1 MRKTKDVTLNISSDD
16 VLKMIEHE
24 EKTLKVSSKGMLKDL
39 KDSRERF
46 DKFAKKL
53 KILGPEGEEE
63 FKPFTWQKNLGLA
76 FQQAYESKKKYQR
89 NFVVV
94 NPRQGGMTTLLC
106 AYALWL
112 ASTKPCKRVGIL
124 CGSHMQ
130 GVEKMLRIQAMYDS
144 LPNYLKKP
152 IKKRRKDLLEFTD
165 GSYIYATHAHRS
177 EVLGKTLDLVILDDA
192 AFIRDLYDFFKCYLP
207 MHSAMCV
214 NSKTDKPQMI
224 VTSAAKP
231 GTAFADLYG
240 KAVGKKSL
248 FRKVRIPWDCRPG
261 RDKAWKEKIIRD
273 YGQAFFD
280 FEYDGK
286 FASYSEPP
294 IPKSD
299 PKKS

>member
-1 MRKTKDVTLNISSDD
+1 MRKTKDVTFNVSSDD
-16 VLKMIEHE
+16 VLKMIERE
-24 EKTLKVSSKGMLKDL
+24 EKTLSIKQKAKVLKDT
-39 KDSRERF
+39 RERF
-46 DKFAKKL
+46 DKFAKQL

-94 NPRQGGMTTLLC
+94 TPRQGGMTTLLC

-112 ASTKPCKRVGIL
+112 ASTKECKRVGIL

-130 GVEKMLRIQAMYDS
+130 GVEKMFKIQAMYDS

-165 GSYIYATHAHRS
+165 GSYIYAAHAHTS
-177 EVLGKTLDLVILDDA
+177 AVCGKTLDLVILDDA
-192 AFIRDLYDFFKCYLP
+192 SFIRDLDDFIKCYLP
-207 MHSAMCV
+207 LHSAMCI
-214 NSKTDKPQMI
+214 NSKNNKPQML

-231 GTAFADLYG
+231 ETAFAKQDG
-240 KAVGKKSL
+240 RAVGKKSL
-248 FRKVRIPWDCRPG
+248 VRKVRSPWDCRPG
-261 RDKAWKEKIIRD
+261 RDKAGKEKIIRD
-273 YGQAFFD
+273 YGKAFFD

-294 IPKSD
+294 TQKSD
-299 PKKS
+299 PKKSK

>member
-1 MRKTKDVTLNISSDD
+1 MMRKTKDVTFKVSSDD
-16 VLKMIEHE
+16 VLKMIERE
-24 EKTLKVSSKGMLKDL
+24 EKTLSIKQKAKSLKDT
-39 KDSRERF
+39 RERF
-46 DKFAKKL
+46 DKFAKQL

-94 NPRQGGMTTLLC
+94 TPRQGGMTTLLC

-112 ASTKPCKRVGIL
+112 ASTKECKRVGIL

-130 GVEKMLRIQAMYDS
+130 GVEKMFKLQAMYDS

-152 IKKRRKDLLEFTD
+152 IKKRRKDLLEFAD
-165 GSYIYATHAHRS
+165 GSYIYAAHAHTS
-177 EVLGKTLDLVILDDA
+177 AVCGKTLDLVILDDA
-192 AFIRDLYDFFKCYLP
+192 SFIRDLDDFFKCYLP
-207 MHSAMCV
+207 LHSASCI
-214 NSKTDKPQMI
+214 NSKTNKPQML

-240 KAVGKKSL
+240 KAGGKKSL

-273 YGQAFFD
+273 YGQSFFD
-280 FEYDGK
+280 LEYDGK
-286 FASYSEPP
+286 FATTQ
-294 IPKSD
+294 KSD
-299 PKKS
+299 QKKS

>member
-1 MRKTKDVTLNISSDD
+1 MRKTKDTTFKVSSDD
-16 VLKMIEHE
+16 MLKMIERE
-24 EKTLKVSSKGMLKDL
+24 EKTLSIKQKAKALKDT
-39 KDSRERF
+39 RERF
-46 DKFAKKL
+46 DKFAKQL
-53 KILGPEGEEE
+53 KILGSEGEEE

-94 NPRQGGMTTLLC
+94 TPRQGGMTTLLC

-112 ASTKPCKRVGIL
+112 ASTKECKRVGIL
-124 CGSHMQ
+124 CGNHLQ
-130 GVEKMLRIQAMYDS
+130 GVEKMLRVQAMYDS
-144 LPNYLKKP
+144 LPDYQKKP

-165 GSYIYATHAHRS
+165 GSYIYAAPAHTTS
-177 EVLGKTLDLVILDDA
+177 AVCGKTLDLVIIDDA
-192 AFIRDLYDFFKCYLP
+192 AFIRDLYDFFMCYLP
-207 MHSAMCV
+207 LHSASCV
-214 NSKTDKPQMI
+214 NSKMAKPQMI
-224 VTSAAKP
+224 VSSAPRAD
-231 GTAFADLYG
+231 TAFAELYG

-273 YGQAFFD
+273 YGQSFFD

-286 FASYSEPP
+286 FATTQ
-294 IPKSD
+294 KSD

>member
-1 MRKTKDVTLNISSDD
+1 MRKTKEVTFNLSSDD
-16 VLKMIEHE
+16 VLKMVETSMKRLSI
-24 EKTLKVSSKGMLKDL
+24 KQKAKALKDT
-39 KDSRERF
+39 RERF
-46 DKFAKKL
+46 DKFAKQL
-53 KILGPEGEEE
+53 KILGEEGGTE

-94 NPRQGGMTTLLC
+94 TPRQGGMTTLLC

-112 ASTKPCKRVGIL
+112 ASTKECKRVGIL

-144 LPNYLKKP
+144 LPRYQQKP

-165 GSYIYATHAHRS
+165 GSYIYAAHADTS
-177 EVLGKTLDLVILDDA
+177 AVCGKTLDLVIIDDA
-192 AFIRDLYDFFKCYLP
+192 AYIRDLDDFFMSYLSV
-207 MHSAMCV
+207 HFSYCL
-214 NSKTDKPQMI
+214 NCKTNKPQMI

-261 RDKAWKEKIIRD
+261 RDKAFKERIIRD
-273 YGQAFFD
+273 YGQEFFD
-280 FEYDGK
+280 REYDGK
-286 FASYSEPP
+286 FVPTQ
-294 IPKSD
+294 KSD
-299 PKKS
+299 HNKSK

>member
-1 MRKTKDVTLNISSDD
+1 MRKTKDVTFNVSSDD
-16 VLKMIEHE
+16 VLKMIERE
-24 EKTLKVSSKGMLKDL
+24 EKTLSIKQKAKVLKDT
-39 KDSRERF
+39 RERF
-46 DKFAKKL
+46 DKFAKQL

-89 NFVVV
+89 SFVVV
-94 NPRQGGMTTLLC
+94 TPRQGGMTTLLC

-112 ASTKPCKRVGIL
+112 ASTKECKKVGIL
-124 CGSHMQ
+124 CNKHIQ
-130 GVEKMLRIQAMYDS
+130 GVEKMSKIQAMYDS
-144 LPNYLKKP
+144 LPNYQKKP

-165 GSYIYATHAHRS
+165 GSYIATAACMPNMIH
-177 EVLGKTLDLVILDDA
+177 GKVLDLMIIDDA
-192 AFIRDLYDFFKCYLP
+192 AFVRNLYDFFKCYLP
-207 MHSAMCV
+207 MHSSVCD
-214 NSKTDKPQMI
+214 SLKTNKPQMI

-231 GTAFADLYG
+231 ETAFADLYG

-248 FRKVRIPWDCRPG
+248 FRKVRIPWDCRPD

-299 PKKS
+299 PKKSK

>member
-1 MRKTKDVTLNISSDD
+1 MRRTKEVTFNLSSDD
-16 VLKMIEHE
+16 VLKMIERE
-24 EKTLKVSSKGMLKDL
+24 EKTLKVSSEGMLKAV

-46 DKFAKKL
+46 DKFAKQL
-53 KILGPEGEEE
+53 KILGEEGETE

-94 NPRQGGMTTLLC
+94 TPRQGGTTTLLC

-112 ASTKPCKRVGIL
+112 ASTKDCKKIGIL

-177 EVLGKTLDLVILDDA
+177 EVHGKTLDLVIVDDA
-192 AFIRDLYDFFKCYLP
+192 AFIRDLYDFFMCYLP
-207 MHSAMCV
+207 MHSAACL
-214 NSKTDKPQMI
+214 SKTDKPQMI

-231 GTAFADLYG
+231 ETAFADLYG
-240 KAVGKKSL
+240 KADGKKSL

-273 YGQAFFD
+273 YGKSFFD

-286 FASYSEPP
+286 FGPTQR
-294 IPKSD
+294 SD

>member
-1 MRKTKDVTLNISSDD
+1 MRKTKDVTFNVSSDD
-16 VLKMIEHE
+16 VLKMIERE
-24 EKTLKVSSKGMLKDL
+24 EKTLSIKQKAKVLKDT
-39 KDSRERF
+39 RERF
-46 DKFAKKL
+46 DKFAKQL

-112 ASTKPCKRVGIL
+112 ASTKECKKIGIL
-124 CGSHMQ
+124 CNKHIQ
-130 GVEKMLRIQAMYDS
+130 CVEKMQRIQAMYDS
-144 LPNYLKKP
+144 LPSYQQKP

-165 GSYIYATHAHRS
+165 GSYIYAATAYTSAVR
-177 EVLGKTLDLVILDDA
+177 GKTLDLVILDDA
-192 AFIRDLYDFFKCYLP
+192 AFIRLEDFFKCYLP
-207 MHSAMCV
+207 MHSAMCI

-231 GTAFADLYG
+231 GTAFSDLYG

-299 PKKS
+299 LKKSK